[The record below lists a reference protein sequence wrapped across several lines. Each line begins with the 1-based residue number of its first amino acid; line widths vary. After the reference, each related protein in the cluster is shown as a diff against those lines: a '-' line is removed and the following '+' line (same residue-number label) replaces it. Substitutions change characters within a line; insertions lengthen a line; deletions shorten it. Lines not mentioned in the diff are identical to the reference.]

1 MSDFPT
7 GSLEEFIWY
16 LIMMAIVVMA
26 ITVGAFGLVDIIW
39 ILGHMRMGWTDELH
53 QRMEGGGSESLLWI
67 QKERLRI
74 SCIY

>member
-39 ILGHMRMGWTDELH
+39 ILGHMRMG
-53 QRMEGGGSESLLWI
+53 
-67 QKERLRI
+67 
-74 SCIY
+74 